1 MCLDDQLVAIDGNI
15 SLGQEGKFA
24 SEIIDEVSKEFGVV
38 TNNIFIGAPEEK
50 HNFSIKDLGGVRVIL

>member
-1 MCLDDQLVAIDGNI
+1 LDDQLLAVDAMV
-15 SLGQEGKFA
+15 SLGEEARLGP
-24 SEIIDEVSKEFGVV
+24 EIINEVSKEFGVV